1 MSEILDTSSFMSL
14 ISGTNT
20 GDFVFEEFLPL
31 NQCYPDPSQPRYK
44 NLTPEGVADITASFT
59 LTKGKIFQPIV
70 VREFDDDGRHKI
82 LMGGRRWLAS
92 SLYGNETISALIVKG
107 DLDSALLLQLMENIS
122 RKPLDMQ
129 EQGHAFIALKAEGK
143 LQQEI
148 ADSLGKSNSYISEA
162 IMLAEMENDP
172 KLQFFNELF
181 KSETCDATTLA
192 ALLRHARKDLEKT
205 EAAVKWAIEN
215 NQLNRKWAKSLK
227 AKDLEEP
234 FEQKIKSLEER
245 KEYEQSN
252 NSGGES
258 PALKDTTKENNNNP
272 EDFKLEQETDGVES
286 PDKNLSPKFDKN
298 ASKSTDDALEFE
310 KKKVGT
316 INVTHNGSFARLLL
330 DRVDKEDGFGWI
342 LYQSDS
348 EAPDPVRVDLSE
360 LSIIFVG

>member
-1 MSEILDTSSFMSL
+1 MNEILDASSFMSL

-44 NLTPEGVADITASFT
+44 NLTTEGVADITASFI

-70 VREFDDDGRHKI
+70 VRESDDDGRHKI

-181 KSETCDATTLA
+181 KSDVCDATTLA

-205 EAAVKWAIEN
+205 EAAVKWAIEH

-245 KEYEQSN
+245 KEYEQSS
-252 NSGGES
+252 NSGGGS
-258 PALKDTTKENNNNP
+258 PALKDITEESNNNP
-272 EDFKLEQETDGVES
+272 EDFKLEQETDGVDS
-286 PDKNLSPKFDKN
+286 SSKSKPPKLDKKAP
-298 ASKSTDDALEFE
+298 KSTDEVLEFE

-316 INVTHNGSFARLLL
+316 INVTHNGSYARLLL
-330 DRVDKEDGFGWI
+330 DRVDKEDGYGWI

-348 EAPDPVRVDLSE
+348 ETPHPVRVDLSE
-360 LSIIFVG
+360 LSLIFVG